1 MNNPLENQILG
12 QARNSTM
19 KAPDFINIKRN
30 QQREAFLEQL
40 YPKRKR
46 PQYFKIIQSPLEK
59 IGIQQQQNNNK
70 ISESNE
76 SNQQIKIEE
85 DKLSN
90 PLKLQ
95 SPQKSKKFTKQNIKL
110 VMVNVKQLDDYELQD
125 APMQNSTVTN
135 MVFKNLNKM
144 LENFVQ

>member
-30 QQREAFLEQL
+30 QQREIYLEQL

-46 PQYFKIIQSPLEK
+46 PQYFKVIQSPLEQ
-59 IGIQQQQNNNK
+59 IGLPQQQYNK
-70 ISESNE
+70 E
-76 SNQQIKIEE
+76 NQKIKDEE
-85 DKLSN
+85 NIQLN
-90 PLKLQ
+90 PFKLQ

-125 APMQNSTVTN
+125 VTMQNSTVTN

-144 LENFVQ
+144 LENFDQ